1 MTNDHEAGKS
11 REAKSREEVQE
22 LLPLYTLNEL
32 SSVEALEVESVLAQD
47 AELRG
52 ELEDLKT
59 VLLGL
64 HFAPVQTEPLEG
76 HKERFMARVQ
86 ASGAPTLPTPS
97 SVTIPVRSSTSGPQI
112 APSSPSKPS
121 SSRRVVRRSPLPWLS
136 VGIGVAVALGA
147 LTLLRTDP
155 VPTLVNV
162 APDAA
167 VVVSSGDNLVFASN
181 VQGKYPI
188 VVMDKNGKM
197 HPVEVAPMAKNYWFT
212 EAVAE
217 GGKVYISCGA
227 NHMILVVDVAKG
239 VVSSIEKAP
248 SGVAGLSIQNGKLWM
263 KGAANGELVR
273 LEKGNVQTREIGKS
287 STLPVADYMD
297 AVLPLEKTVWVT
309 HHANGELIALN
320 SDSLEVE
327 KRLELGGAPVALS
340 RWNSKILVAD
350 ASGKLLW
357 LSESGTLERTL
368 KLQGHP
374 DKLAVQGDYAY
385 LSDRSGVVFQV
396 NLKLGTLER
405 TVKFT
410 HPMDIAA
417 LPDGH
422 LALADGPGGVVMLD
436 ANLQVLERIGGS

>member
-1 MTNDHEAGKS
+1 
-11 REAKSREEVQE
+11 
-22 LLPLYTLNEL
+22 
-32 SSVEALEVESVLAQD
+32 
-47 AELRG
+47 
-52 ELEDLKT
+52 
-59 VLLGL
+59 
-64 HFAPVQTEPLEG
+64 
-76 HKERFMARVQ
+76 
-86 ASGAPTLPTPS
+86 
-97 SVTIPVRSSTSGPQI
+97 
-112 APSSPSKPS
+112 
-121 SSRRVVRRSPLPWLS
+121 
-136 VGIGVAVALGA
+136 VALGA

-405 TVKFT
+405 KVQFT
-410 HPMDIAA
+410 HPMDITA

>member
-1 MTNDHEAGKS
+1 MTNDKAPL
-11 REAKSREEVQE
+11 KSREEIQE
-22 LLPLYTLNEL
+22 LLPLYALNEL
-32 SSVEALEVESVLAQD
+32 SNSETLEVESVLAQD
-47 AELRG
+47 PELRG
-52 ELEDLKT
+52 ELEDLRA

-64 HFAPVQTEPLEG
+64 HFVPLNAEGSEPLEG
-76 HKERFMARVQ
+76 HKERFIARVQ
-86 ASGAPTLPTPS
+86 ATGAPALPTPS
-97 SVTIPVRSSTSGPQI
+97 SVNIPTRSSTSGPQI
-112 APSSPSKPS
+112 SPSSLSKPS
-121 SSRRVVRRSPLPWLS
+121 SSRRVARRFPLPWLS
-136 VGIGVAVALGA
+136 VGIGVAVAVGA
-147 LTLLRTDP
+147 MTLLRTNP

-197 HPVEVAPMAKNYWFT
+197 HPIKVAPMAKNYWFT

-248 SGVAGLSIQNGKLWM
+248 ESVAGLSIQNGKLWM

-273 LEKGNVQTREIGKS
+273 LEKGNVQTREIGRAAQM
-287 STLPVADYMD
+287 STADYMD

-309 HHANGELIALN
+309 HHAAGELIALN
-320 SDSLEVE
+320 SDTLEVE
-327 KRLELGGAPVALS
+327 KRIELGGAPVALAH
-340 RWNSKILVAD
+340 WNSKIMVLD
-350 ASGKLLW
+350 MSGRLLW
-357 LSESGTLERTL
+357 LDDSGTLERTL
-368 KLQGHP
+368 KLGGHP

-385 LSDRSGVVFQV
+385 LSDRSGGVFQV
-396 NLKLGTLER
+396 SLKSGVLER
-405 TVKFT
+405 KVQFT
-410 HPMDIAA
+410 HPMDITA

-436 ANLQVLERIGGS
+436 KNLQVLERIGGS